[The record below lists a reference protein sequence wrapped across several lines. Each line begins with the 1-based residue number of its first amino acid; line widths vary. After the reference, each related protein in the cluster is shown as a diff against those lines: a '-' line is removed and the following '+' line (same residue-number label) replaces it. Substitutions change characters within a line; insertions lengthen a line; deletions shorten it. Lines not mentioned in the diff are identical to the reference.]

1 MTMTF
6 CAHAGL
12 IDRYGFSIAIVF
24 EKIWFLMHKSE
35 NASDFTT
42 LDKETGLV
50 WEHWT
55 LPRLLEQFETTI
67 STGQTVN
74 VIREERT
81 LRGIIDKLVSAKLL
95 IRKRSQV
102 GFKLAIDFHEL
113 FKVVGL
119 DEHYEIFTTPKPVCL
134 KNDKTKKEPV
144 DGNPERPKNDKQL
157 PDKVPNV
164 ENTTNRESENGQIE
178 RPKND
183 TPYVYDSLVG
193 NQEDSQIQKTLPD
206 TKASDGE
213 ISKPI
218 ATKVSRTSP
227 EYKALEAVVKAQI
240 YRGASLDFQAGA
252 MIQYL
257 VIQQATPEKLAK
269 FIGWWRLTYPTA
281 EIPRQ
286 IQRIAKT
293 DNFQGKFVTRW
304 EEWQLKFKPKPKTE
318 GKPIIEPLPTPTDE
332 ERQAML
338 ATLRERKPR

>member
-1 MTMTF
+1 MTF

-206 TKASDGE
+206 AEASD
-213 ISKPI
+213 SDTPKPS
-218 ATKVSRTSP
+218 ATKVPRNSS
-227 EYKALEAVVKAQI
+227 EYKALETVVQRVI
-240 YRGASLDFQAGA
+240 YKGASLDFQGGTL
-252 MIQYL
+252 IQFL
-257 VIQQATPEKLAK
+257 VIQKATPDTLIK
-269 FIGWWRLTYPTA
+269 FVNWWKEQYRNA
-281 EIPRQ
+281 DVPRQ

-304 EEWQLKFKPKPKTE
+304 EEWQLQFKPKPKPE
-318 GKPIIEPLPTPTDE
+318 EKPIVDPLPNLTDE
-332 ERQAML
+332 ERRAML